1 MNEAG
6 LGEHFIGKTN
16 EIFAK
21 EFKADPVGFVKATYN
36 SDLPELALR
45 RPRPPPEDVRQLLLF
60 DLRTVFYSWL
70 GGIAVSTIVFAIELL
85 IKIKFSN
92 LVIKLGQ
99 VFMYF
104 KKLLNFAKA

>member
-45 RPRPPPEDVRQLLLF
+45 RPRPPPEDVRQLF
-60 DLRTVFYSWL
+60 C
-70 GGIAVSTIVFAIELL
+70 STCAQSSTAGSEA
-85 IKIKFSN
+85 SP
-92 LVIKLGQ
+92 
-99 VFMYF
+99 
-104 KKLLNFAKA
+104 